1 MFIEELQKDILRC
14 KNVVSEISI
23 KHYSQ
28 NSYTEIVDKIFQ
40 DIFEEYFK
48 NPCPDKLEPHGGHIS
63 EEGLKKIRKTQGI

>member
-1 MFIEELQKDILRC
+1 MSMEKLQQDILRC

-40 DIFEEYFK
+40 DIFEGYFK
-48 NPCPDKLEPHGGHIS
+48 DTCPDKVEPHGGYIS